1 MDTSVKENDKSKTLL
16 PQNIKAIWE
25 TMKRPNI
32 SIIEVKG
39 GEETQVKSTKNVF
52 RIKFPYN

>member
-25 TMKRPNI
+25 TMRRPNI